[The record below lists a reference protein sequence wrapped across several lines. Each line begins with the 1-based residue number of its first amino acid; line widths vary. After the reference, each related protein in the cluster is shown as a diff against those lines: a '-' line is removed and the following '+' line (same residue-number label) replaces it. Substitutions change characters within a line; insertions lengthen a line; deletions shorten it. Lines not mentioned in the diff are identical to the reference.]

1 MPDPVRNDVGR
12 TTTLEDLMR
21 TQQNR
26 PDKKIKVVTG
36 PQSLDKDSFLKLL
49 VTQLSKQDP
58 LQPLN
63 DREFISQMAQFSS
76 LEQMN
81 NVANSMNNLRSFQAN
96 QLVGKIVSG
105 KDFVSGRD
113 ISGLVD
119 KIIYD
124 GKGQVFM
131 RIDGRSVKMEDIVSV
146 EMPSPAPTYTAPPLV
161 NVSRET
167 IPVSSTVNSA
177 QATKAYQ
184 EGQKSVTTTAPDTV
198 QPSAAKASD
207 NKNTVVREGKGE
219 N

>member
-1 MPDPVRNDVGR
+1 MPNPLKADTGR
-12 TTTLEDLMR
+12 ITSIEDMLKA
-21 TQQNR
+21 QKNR
-26 PDKKIKVVTG
+26 PDKKVKVVTG
-36 PQSLDKDSFLKLL
+36 PQSLDKNSFLKLL

-96 QLVGKIVSG
+96 QLVGKVVSG

-113 ISGLVD
+113 ISGLVE

-124 GKGQVFM
+124 GQGQVFM
-131 RIDGRSVKMEDIVSV
+131 RIDGRSVKMEDIISV
-146 EMPSPAPTYTAPPLV
+146 EMPPPPAIVSPPIV

-167 IPVSSTVNSA
+167 VPVLPAVNSA
-177 QATKAYQ
+177 KAVKAYT
-184 EGQKSVTTTAPDTV
+184 EGQKLPAQEIHEKESI
-198 QPSAAKASD
+198 SIKK
-207 NKNTVVREGKGE
+207 NEIKNTVVKEGKGE